1 MTRGSLVIAAWRLT
15 AAALLSLAVAASGC
29 SNDAADTAMRP
40 TPVRVAPVETA
51 SVEPAIRAVGV
62 LATADE
68 VRLSFKAG
76 GVVAAIHV
84 EQGARL
90 RKGQLLATLMQDE
103 VGAALAQTRALA
115 AKSDRDLERGRAL
128 VADEVATREQLEN
141 LVTAH
146 DVAHASLRA
155 AEFNARYSR
164 IEAPGDGILLRRLA
178 EPGELVAAGQPV
190 LVAGLTAGGWIVR
203 ASLADRDIVRIVQGA
218 SATITIDAFPGR
230 RFPGAVTELGS
241 AADPMSGTYEVQL
254 AVDPQGARFL
264 SGMVAK
270 VAFEAAIADE
280 QPVLPVSALLEADG
294 TEAVVYVVAPGEHV
308 ARRVA
313 VRIGRLVGERVEVL
327 GGLVGG
333 EQVVT
338 EGAAY
343 LRDGQLV
350 RVIGAG

>member
-1 MTRGSLVIAAWRLT
+1 MTRVSLVTMARPLAAVLV
-15 AAALLSLAVAASGC
+15 LSLAAAGC
-29 SNDAADTAMRP
+29 GNGSTDDATRP

-51 SVEPAIRAVGV
+51 PLDPAIRAVGL

-90 RKGQLLATLMQDE
+90 SKGQLLATLRQDE
-103 VGAALAQTRALA
+103 VDAAVAQARALA
-115 AKSDRDLERGRAL
+115 DKSDRDLERGRAL
-128 VADEVATREQLEN
+128 LADEVATLEQLEN
-141 LVTAH
+141 LVTAR
-146 DVAHASLRA
+146 DVAHAALRA
-155 AEFNARYSR
+155 AAFNARFSR

-190 LVAGLTAGGWIVR
+190 LVAGLTGGGWIVR
-203 ASLADRDIVRIVQGA
+203 ASLADRDIVRIAPGTRAAISV
-218 SATITIDAFPGR
+218 DAFPGR
-230 RFPGAVTELGS
+230 RFAGAVTELAS
-241 AADPMSGTYEVQL
+241 ASDPMSGTYEVQL
-254 AVDPQGARFL
+254 AVDPQGAHFL

-270 VAFEAAIADE
+270 VEFDLATAVAV
-280 QPVLPVSALLEADG
+280 PVLPVSALLEADG
-294 TEAVVYVVAPGEHV
+294 SVAVVYVIAPGEDV

-327 GGLVGG
+327 GGLEGG

-343 LRDGQLV
+343 LRDGELV

>member
-1 MTRGSLVIAAWRLT
+1 MTRNRLGIAARRLA
-15 AAALLSLAVAASGC
+15 AAALWSLVVANSGC
-29 SNDAADTAMRP
+29 GNDSANTATRP

-51 SVEPAIRAVGV
+51 SMEPAIRAVGV

-76 GVVAAIHV
+76 GIVAAVYV

-103 VGAALAQTRALA
+103 VGAAVAQTRALA
-115 AKSDRDLERGRAL
+115 AKSDRDLERGEAL

-141 LVTAH
+141 LMTAR
-146 DVAHASLRA
+146 DVAHATLRA
-155 AEFNARYSR
+155 AEFNARFSR
-164 IEAPGDGILLRRLA
+164 IDAPGDGVLLRRLA

-190 LVAGLTAGGWIVR
+190 LVAGLTGGGWIVR
-203 ASLADRDIVRIVQGA
+203 ASLADRDIVRIAYGTG
-218 SATITIDAFPGR
+218 ATIAIDAFPGR
-230 RFPGAVTELGS
+230 RFVGAVTELSS
-241 AADPMSGTYEVQL
+241 AADPMNGTYEVQL

-270 VAFEAAIADE
+270 VEFDASIAAE
-280 QPVLPVSALLEADG
+280 LPVLPVSALLEADG
-294 TEAVVYVVAPGEHV
+294 AEAVVYVVAPGEDV

-313 VRIGRLVGERVEVL
+313 VRIGRLVGDRVEVL

-333 EQVVT
+333 EHVVT

-350 RVIGAG
+350 RVLGTG

>member
-1 MTRGSLVIAAWRLT
+1 MTKDSLGIAARRL
-15 AAALLSLAVAASGC
+15 AAVVLVALAVAASGC
-29 SNDAADTAMRP
+29 GSDSADTASRP

-51 SVEPAIRAVGV
+51 PVEQVIRAVGV

-76 GVVAAIHV
+76 GIVATMQV

-103 VGAALAQTRALA
+103 VGAAVAQSRALA
-115 AKSDRDLERGRAL
+115 EKSDRDLERGQAL

-141 LVTAH
+141 LMTAR
-146 DVAHASLRA
+146 DVAHATLRA

-190 LVAGLTAGGWIVR
+190 LVAGLTGGGWIVR

-218 SATITIDAFPGR
+218 GAAITIDAFPGR
-230 RFPGAVTELGS
+230 RFSGAVTEMAS
-241 AADPMSGTYEVQL
+241 AADPMNGTYEVQL

-270 VAFEAAIADE
+270 VEFDTPIESE

-294 TEAVVYVVAPGEHV
+294 EEAVVYVVAPGEDV

-327 GGLVGG
+327 DGLVGG

>member
-1 MTRGSLVIAAWRLT
+1 MTRIPLVAMARPL
-15 AAALLSLAVAASGC
+15 AVAVVLSLAAAGC
-29 SNDAADTAMRP
+29 GNGVQDEAVRA

-51 SVEPAIRAVGV
+51 PLDPAIRAVGL
-62 LATADE
+62 LATANE

-76 GVVAAIHV
+76 GIVAAIHV

-90 RKGQLLATLMQDE
+90 LKGQVLATLMQDE
-103 VGAALAQTRALA
+103 VSAAVAQARALA
-115 AKSDRDLERGRAL
+115 DKADRDLERGQAL
-128 VADEVATREQLEN
+128 LADEVATLEQLEN
-141 LVTAH
+141 LVTAR
-146 DVAHASLRA
+146 DVAHATLRA
-155 AEFNARYSR
+155 AAFNARFSR

-190 LVAGLTAGGWIVR
+190 LVAGLTGGGWIVR
-203 ASLADRDIVRIVQGA
+203 ASLADRDIVKIAPGTR
-218 SATITIDAFPGR
+218 ATITVDAFPGR
-230 RFPGAVTELGS
+230 RFDGAVTELAS

-270 VAFEAAIADE
+270 VEFEVSTSVAV
-280 QPVLPVSALLEADG
+280 PVLPVSALLEADG
-294 TEAVVYVVAPGEHV
+294 SVAVVYVVAPGEDV

-343 LRDGQLV
+343 LRDGKTV